1 MFLKSLKQALNN
13 GLILKKVHR
22 AISFNQS
29 KWLKRYINNNSE
41 SRQKATNN
49 FEKDF
54 FKLKNKSVFRKT
66 MENIQIHK
74 DIKLVKTE
82 RRRSYLVSEPNFHM
96 TTFFSKSLLATD
108 EKNQFIMNKPVYLG
122 LSTLDISKT
131 KMYKFW
137 YDYLKLEYIDKA
149 KLCYMDK

>member
-74 DIKLVKTE
+74 DIKLVKTK
-82 RRRSYLVSEPNFHM
+82 RRRSIIGLRAKFPYDNI
-96 TTFFSKSLLATD
+96 FF
-108 EKNQFIMNKPVYLG
+108 KN
-122 LSTLDISKT
+122 STSNR
-131 KMYKFW
+131 
-137 YDYLKLEYIDKA
+137 
-149 KLCYMDK
+149 

>member
-49 FEKDF
+49 F
-54 FKLKNKSVFRKT
+54 
-66 MENIQIHK
+66 
-74 DIKLVKTE
+74 
-82 RRRSYLVSEPNFHM
+82 
-96 TTFFSKSLLATD
+96 
-108 EKNQFIMNKPVYLG
+108 
-122 LSTLDISKT
+122 
-131 KMYKFW
+131 
-137 YDYLKLEYIDKA
+137 
-149 KLCYMDK
+149 